1 MRGTNVAYAKGE
13 VRSTNMRRAKYV
25 RRVTPKSGGTD
36 KSSERLT
43 EVMRR
48 EIMC

>member
-36 KSSERLT
+36 KSSGQLT

-48 EIMC
+48 GIMC